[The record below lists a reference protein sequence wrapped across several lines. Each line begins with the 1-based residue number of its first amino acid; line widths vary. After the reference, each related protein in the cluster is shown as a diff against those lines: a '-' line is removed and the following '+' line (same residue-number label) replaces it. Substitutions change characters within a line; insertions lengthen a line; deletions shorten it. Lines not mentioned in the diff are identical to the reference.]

1 MASTFALPA
10 VGDTMVEAVVEE
22 WFVAVGDHVA
32 LDQVICAIETDKSV
46 VEMTTPFAGTVLQLG
61 GEAGATI
68 AVGEPLIIVG
78 ENGEVPQ
85 SPAVGNAPESSSAEL
100 SVNPVSHSAQPPQ
113 SGQAGDVRSPVLRR
127 LAEALDVRVDD
138 LVGSGHAG
146 QITRA
151 DIEAAAAAPLPQR

>member
-68 AVGEPLIIVG
+68 AVG
-78 ENGEVPQ
+78 
-85 SPAVGNAPESSSAEL
+85 AEWCGRC
-100 SVNPVSHSAQPPQ
+100 Q
-113 SGQAGDVRSPVLRR
+113 RF
-127 LAEALDVRVDD
+127 
-138 LVGSGHAG
+138 
-146 QITRA
+146 
-151 DIEAAAAAPLPQR
+151 AAPPASRASTCKP